1 MLKEIKRHHVKV
13 RVNIINP
20 ENGYII
26 MSINIR
32 SRVREVIQNSV
43 IYRGTIV
50 DLINELNLP
59 TNADVLHIFDLPQIK
74 YGINFNYKG
83 FTRLLDVAMLRKSIE
98 EVGVIN
104 PITVAKGNNRLWII
118 DGGTRIEA
126 INPDTIVDWRILN
139 INPEDSI
146 DDLII
151 ALTIALNTMM
161 SKFTLNVAVS
171 VYTKLLP
178 VFKMRNINDSDVFGV
193 NMPYVSEYRHT
204 RYKRLSIIANHT
216 LGKLTRIS
224 DDETRLRAV
233 AVINSLHAA
242 LSRKSKTL
250 RTLSGKLITFSDPA
264 EVLYDAVMYV
274 VSLLSCRRYNTAYVD
289 VANLLINA
297 LRESPKPIKVD
308 YTIRMLICTHKMRKL
323 CGDCSN
329 AVELMRNL
337 VRKGVATPIA
347 AAAALTYVK
356 PELRDTAL
364 RSFNVDRHSLMYNM
378 SKLKTM

>member
-1 MLKEIKRHHVKV
+1 MSVRDKV
-13 RVNIINP
+13 RD
-20 ENGYII
+20 
-26 MSINIR
+26 
-32 SRVREVIQNSV
+32 VIQNSV
-43 IYRGTIV
+43 IYRGTIM
-50 DLINELNLP
+50 DLLSELNLP
-59 TNADVLHIFDLPQIK
+59 RDADVLHIFDLPQMK
-74 YGINFNYKG
+74 YRINFNYRS

-104 PITVAKGNNRLWII
+104 PITVAKGNNRLWVI

-126 INPDTIVDWRILN
+126 INPDTVIDWRVLS

-178 VFKMRNINDSDVFGV
+178 IFKMRNITDSDVFGI

-204 RYKRLSIIANHT
+204 RYRSLLAITNNT

-233 AVINSLHAA
+233 AVINSLHTA
-242 LSRKSKTL
+242 LGRKSKTL
-250 RTLSGKLITFSDPA
+250 RTLSRKLLAFSDPA
-264 EVLYDAVMYV
+264 EVMYDAVMYV

-308 YTIRMLICTHKMRKL
+308 YTVRLLVCMHKMRKL

-329 AVELMRNL
+329 AVELMRDL

-356 PELRDTAL
+356 PGLRDTAL
-364 RSFNVDRHSLMYNM
+364 ETFNVDRHSLIYNM
-378 SKLKTM
+378 RKLSQEALGKH